1 MPAVQEA
8 VKALTG
14 KDPHMGVNPDEVVAL
29 GAAIQGGVLGGDVKG
44 ILLLDVTPLS
54 LGVETLGGVMTKM
67 IDRNTTIPTR
77 KTETYTTAADGQTS
91 VEIHVLQGERE
102 LAGDNKTLGRFSL
115 ANIPSAP
122 RGIPQIEVTFD
133 IDANGIVNV
142 SAKDRGTGQEQK
154 ITISGSTALS
164 DDEVDR
170 MVKDADV
177 HGEEDRKRKESIEA
191 RNGADTLVYATE
203 KTLKDLGDKVPE
215 ETRKAVEEAAGEVRT
230 ALEGE
235 DVEVIKAAS
244 AKLQEA
250 SYKLAEIVYGNAQ
263 AEEGAETAEP
273 AAEEPH
279 GDEEVADFEV
289 VDDDGKK

>member
-1 MPAVQEA
+1 M
-8 VKALTG
+8 VKGLTG

-102 LAGDNKTLGRFSL
+102 MAGDNKTLGKFSL

-164 DDEVDR
+164 DDEVDKL
-170 MVKDADV
+170 VKDAES
-177 HGEEDRKRKESIEA
+177 HGEEDRKRKETVEV
-191 RNGADTLVYATE
+191 RNGADTLVYTSE
-203 KTLKDLGDKVPE
+203 KTLKDLGDKVPGD
-215 ETRKAVEEAAGEVRT
+215 TKKAVEDAAAEVRT
-230 ALEGE
+230 ALAGDDLEE
-235 DVEVIKAAS
+235 IKTKADALQQAS
-244 AKLQEA
+244 F
-250 SYKLAEIVYGNAQ
+250 KLAEIVYQTGQ
-263 AEEGAETAEP
+263 ASDAEAGTGEASAES
-273 AAEEPH
+273 H

-289 VDDDGKK
+289 VDDEGKK